1 MTTYNPALSVELLV
15 GSEQYAD
22 GRSSARRRCG
32 VATIDNKLDLSD
44 IVTTVEAAELAGCS
58 DGHIRKLCIAGE
70 IVAKK
75 HGREWLVSAAAAKAL
90 RGSLPR
96 SLGAAKKSEPVAR
109 RPRRK

>member
-1 MTTYNPALSVELLV
+1 M
-15 GSEQYAD
+15 
-22 GRSSARRRCG
+22 
-32 VATIDNKLDLSD
+32 ATIAGKLDIED

-70 IVAKK
+70 LLARK

-96 SLGAAKKSEPVAR
+96 SLGAEKKSEPVAR
-109 RPRRK
+109 RNRRK

>member
-1 MTTYNPALSVELLV
+1 MTTYNPALSVELSV
-15 GSEQYAD
+15 GSEQYASAKAD
-22 GRSSARRRCG
+22 ARRRCG

-109 RPRRK
+109 RLRRK

>member
-1 MTTYNPALSVELLV
+1 M
-15 GSEQYAD
+15 
-22 GRSSARRRCG
+22 
-32 VATIDNKLDLSD
+32 ATIDNKLDLSD

-96 SLGAAKKSEPVAR
+96 SLGAARKSDPA
-109 RPRRK
+109 PRRNRRK

>member
-1 MTTYNPALSVELLV
+1 MYNPALSVELSV
-15 GSEQYAD
+15 GSEQYAAAKAD
-22 GRSSARRRCG
+22 ARRRCG
-32 VATIDNKLDLSD
+32 VATIDIKLDLSD

-109 RPRRK
+109 RHRRK